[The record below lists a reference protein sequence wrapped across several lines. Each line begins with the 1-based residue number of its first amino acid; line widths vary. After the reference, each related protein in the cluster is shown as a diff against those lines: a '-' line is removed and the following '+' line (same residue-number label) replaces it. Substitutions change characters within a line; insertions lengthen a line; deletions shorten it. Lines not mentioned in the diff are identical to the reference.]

1 MELII
6 SKIASIFLII
16 FVGFIAN
23 KAGVMPMSANKLF
36 VNLLLKVTCPCMIL
50 ASITSSEL
58 RDDTITVTIQTFA
71 GGCIFLLVGAG
82 IGYVLAR
89 LIKVDSDQIGPY
101 AFSFGSI
108 NNGFIGFPVT
118 AALFGSNILYLMVI
132 HNIALQAMYLYTVG
146 PAIVALGSGERSKF
160 SIRGVFSS
168 LKNINTIT
176 AAVSVLMLVLGL
188 HLPSVAFDCMDM
200 IGDATT
206 PLSMLIV
213 GMQLGDSKLSEVVRS
228 KKLFIFS
235 AVKMILLPVLT
246 FMAVNWLP
254 ISADV
259 KVCMIIAASFPV
271 AVAVVPVI
279 SEEERN
285 SLPAAQMVTLTTLIS
300 LAVIPV
306 TASLLM
312 SYYGIGL

>member
-16 FVGFIAN
+16 FVGYAAN
-23 KAGVMPMSANKLF
+23 KAGVMPMTANKFF

-50 ASITSSEL
+50 ASITSNEL
-58 RDDTITVTIQTFA
+58 ADDTIAVTIQTLLGA
-71 GGCIFLLVGAG
+71 CLFLLIAAA
-82 IGYVLAR
+82 IGYGLSK
-89 LIKVDSDQIGPY
+89 LLKVEPDQLGPY

-118 AALFGSNILYLMVI
+118 SALFGSHILYLMVI
-132 HNIALQAMYLYTVG
+132 HNIALQAMYLYSVG
-146 PAIVALGSGERSKF
+146 PMIISAGSGKESKFNLRGMLGSF
-160 SIRGVFSS
+160 
-168 LKNINTIT
+168 KNINTIT
-176 AAVSVLMLVLGL
+176 AAVSILMLVLGL
-188 HLPSVAFDCMDM
+188 HLPSVAYDCVDM

-213 GMQLGDSKLSEVVRS
+213 GMQLGDSDLRAVLRDR
-228 KKLFIFS
+228 KLF
-235 AVKMILLPVLT
+235 AVSTIKMVLLPVLT
-246 FMAVNWLP
+246 FLAVNWLP
-254 ISADV
+254 VSVDV
-259 KVCMIIAASFPV
+259 KICMIIAASFPV

-279 SEEERN
+279 SEQEKN
-285 SLPAAQMVTLTTLIS
+285 SLPSAQMVTLTTLIS

-312 SYYGIGL
+312 GYYGVGL

>member
-89 LIKVDSDQIGPY
+89 LIKVESDQIGPY

-146 PAIVALGSGERSKF
+146 PAIVALGSGE
-160 SIRGVFSS
+160 
-168 LKNINTIT
+168 
-176 AAVSVLMLVLGL
+176 
-188 HLPSVAFDCMDM
+188 
-200 IGDATT
+200 
-206 PLSMLIV
+206 
-213 GMQLGDSKLSEVVRS
+213 
-228 KKLFIFS
+228 
-235 AVKMILLPVLT
+235 
-246 FMAVNWLP
+246 
-254 ISADV
+254 
-259 KVCMIIAASFPV
+259 
-271 AVAVVPVI
+271 
-279 SEEERN
+279 
-285 SLPAAQMVTLTTLIS
+285 
-300 LAVIPV
+300 
-306 TASLLM
+306 
-312 SYYGIGL
+312 